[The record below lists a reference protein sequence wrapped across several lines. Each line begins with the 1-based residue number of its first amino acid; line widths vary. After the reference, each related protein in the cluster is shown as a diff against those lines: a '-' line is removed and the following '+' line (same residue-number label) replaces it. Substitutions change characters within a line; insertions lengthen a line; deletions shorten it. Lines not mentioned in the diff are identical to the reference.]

1 MKRTE
6 IIKVVLQLKGNSDKE
21 SATVF
26 TKYRSTIT
34 GLEYDGFDVYDS
46 WDKGHVAAAKMV
58 VMNHNPDFISVVDDY
73 SVNDFRTVEV

>member
-21 SATVF
+21 VATVF
-26 TKYRSTIT
+26 TKYRSIIT
-34 GLEYDGFDVYDS
+34 GLEYDGFNVYDS
-46 WDKGHVAAAKMV
+46 WDKGHIEAAKMV
-58 VMNHNPDFISVVDDY
+58 AMEHNPDFTSVVDDY